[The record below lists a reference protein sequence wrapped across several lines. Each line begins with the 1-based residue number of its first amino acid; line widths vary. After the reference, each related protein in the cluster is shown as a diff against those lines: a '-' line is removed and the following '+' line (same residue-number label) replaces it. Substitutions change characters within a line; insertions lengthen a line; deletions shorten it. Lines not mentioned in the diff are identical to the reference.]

1 MWHFVDPLKCH
12 VLFEWNQMRNLD
24 WYTFKSKMDGLQRVG
39 LGVECVSLEKKL
51 EMKREKGYADGF
63 RVYSGNGT

>member
-1 MWHFVDPLKCH
+1 
-12 VLFEWNQMRNLD
+12 
-24 WYTFKSKMDGLQRVG
+24 MDGLQRVG